1 MTPSNRARLLVLL
14 SFLVVIGIA
23 FAFWPHR
30 VGVDAGEIIAW
41 LFYGEVAFVIGVYV
55 NSYRQEHHLTWREV
69 LPRVI
74 AVGVTYAVVVG
85 GVTIPLWVYFTTRE
99 HWQTVGPILEV
110 VGVFIAALG
119 IVLLVLYL
127 VVRVV
132 RAAWKH

>member
-1 MTPSNRARLLVLL
+1 MTPSDRSRLWVLL
-14 SFLVVIGIA
+14 SLLVAIGIA
-23 FAFWPHR
+23 FALWPHR
-30 VGVDAGEIIAW
+30 AGVEGEAIIAW
-41 LFYGEVAFVIGVYV
+41 LFFGEVAFVLSVFV

-74 AVGVTYAVVVG
+74 AVVIGYAVFVG
-85 GVTIPLWVYFTTRE
+85 GAMLLLWVYYAIRE
-99 HWQTVGPILEV
+99 HWQTVGPMLEV
-110 VGVFIAALG
+110 VGAFIAALG